1 MRLAVVDDNPR
12 DREELLC
19 WLKTALNQRRK
30 PVEYL
35 AFADGTS
42 FLDAAGRK
50 PFDLV
55 FLDIY
60 MEGMDGV
67 TVARTLR
74 GFDPDC
80 VLVFTTTSTDHALD
94 GYRVRAL
101 QYLVKPYQMA
111 EVEEVLEEVLNHLP
125 PEEAVIRLHIGRQ
138 ERLLAPG
145 EILWAD
151 HFRHQIHI
159 HLRDGTETAV
169 RMTFGEFTEL
179 LKGERRFLVC
189 GRGVLVNLEHV
200 RDFDGAAFLLNDGT
214 QVPVSRSSSESAR
227 AAFGEFLFR
236 RGATR

>member
-67 TVARTLR
+67 TVARALR

-111 EVEEVLEEVLNHLP
+111 EVEEVLEEVLSHLP
-125 PEEAVIRLHIGRQ
+125 PEEAVIRL
-138 ERLLAPG
+138 PG
-145 EILWAD
+145 AGGDPVGGSFPASDPHSPQRWHGDRCPHDVWRIYRAA
-151 HFRHQIHI
+151 Q
-159 HLRDGTETAV
+159 G
-169 RMTFGEFTEL
+169 
-179 LKGERRFLVC
+179 
-189 GRGVLVNLEHV
+189 
-200 RDFDGAAFLLNDGT
+200 GAAFPGVRPGCAC
-214 QVPVSRSSSESAR
+214 QS
-227 AAFGEFLFR
+227 
-236 RGATR
+236 GACPGF